1 MATLIEVLEDY
12 VRRPDVTAH
21 LEQSPILHAS
31 AIFFAQIGAAITR
44 VAQSPPSS
52 GYEPYLTDL
61 NCNWVAARGLAA
73 LAVRVG
79 QRRAR
84 DAERE
89 RAVADAIR
97 FLAKP
102 GRRRRAAS
110 RRVNILLLAWE
121 ETSVIETIFTEARI
135 DEFEFIRLL
144 KRVAERHELVPARLT
159 EIAAAVAPRLSLRHG
174 PKVRPIS
181 ASHEHF
187 VETLRSL

>member
-1 MATLIEVLEDY
+1 MATLIDVLEDY

-44 VAQSPPSS
+44 VAQSPSP

-61 NCNWVAARGLAA
+61 NCNWIAARGLAA

-79 QRRAR
+79 QRRAK
-84 DAERE
+84 DAGRE
-89 RAVADAIR
+89 RVVVDAIR
-97 FLAKP
+97 FLAKS

-121 ETSVIETIFTEARI
+121 ETSVIETIFVEARI

-144 KRVAERHELVPARLT
+144 KRVAW
-159 EIAAAVAPRLSLRHG
+159 PRLVLIALASVITDVGRHY
-174 PKVRPIS
+174 
-181 ASHEHF
+181 
-187 VETLRSL
+187 TLGAE